1 MDSHRRTA
9 VNEAT
14 SRPGSFAAV
23 RSRWHPAER
32 PQGRRP
38 WTRHAFH
45 AASQRI
51 LDSIN
56 TVIDGKSEAAKLAL
70 TVLLAQGHLLL
81 EDVPGVGKTLLA
93 KTLARTIDCTVS
105 RIQFTPDL
113 LPSDVTGVS
122 IYNQSSRLF
131 EFRPGAVFANIVI
144 GDEINRASAKTQS
157 ALLECMEEH
166 QVTVDGHSYKLDEP
180 FMVVA
185 TQNPIEMEG
194 TYPLPEAQRDR
205 FMARISM
212 GYPDKDSEI
221 EMLETHQATSPLAKV
236 SAVVT
241 AADVAA
247 MIATVQQVYVSQ
259 AVKEYTVS
267 VGRATRESPLLRLG
281 ASPRSMLQL
290 LRAAKATAA
299 LDGRDFVLPDDVVGV
314 AESVLAHRIILDR
327 KAASAGETPHSVI
340 RGILSRLP
348 VSQELVPQPGRRR
361 RQRRAPAPG
370 SAAEPLGRRPMAL
383 AGPTPP
389 APLQPAR
396 LGASR
401 CRCGFPVGSADHGPA
416 GPPEPQRPADRP
428 SPGLPGRDQARQAT
442 IPGVP
447 RVQSF
452 PAWRPPPPRPSG
464 WPWPGPAR
472 APGGRSWRSSC
483 PPRFGESPAFR
494 FPARS
499 ATGGTSRYE
508 YHLRSSKRGQF
519 LIGPVTAEFTDPFG
533 LSLHRQ
539 AIDDGDTLTVTPA
552 AVELPVT
559 GLAGARGNDGI
570 TATRIRANPSDD
582 DVMTREYR
590 HGDPM
595 RRVHWAGHR
604 PARRPDGPAGGI
616 RDHAGGHHHPGPAVR
631 GVCRAD
637 RAPRFRR
644 DVRRGRP
651 RDGHQ
656 RHVRVGGGGGHLH
669 QRPPRRAELC
679 PAPPGPRGANRLSC
693 VPPPRRSRRPR
704 STAGAGGPAVH
715 RREPGRHPA
724 LRAAPPCAG
733 HHARCAGTT
742 VGRLRS
748 GRFR

>member
-9 VNEAT
+9 VNEVAT
-14 SRPGSFAAV
+14 AGRNFAAV
-23 RSRWHPAER
+23 ADPVSQLNGHKA
-32 PQGRRP
+32 
-38 WTRHAFH
+38 AAMDAASFH

-56 TVIDGKSEAAKLAL
+56 TVIDGKSEAARLAL

-166 QVTVDGHSYKLDEP
+166 QVTVDGDSYKLDEP

-221 EMLETHQATSPLAKV
+221 EMLETHQATSPLDKV

-247 MIATVQQVYVSQ
+247 MIAAVQQVYVSE

-281 ASPRSMLQL
+281 ASPRSLLQL

-299 LDGRDFVLPDDVVGV
+299 LDGRDFVLPDDVVNV

-327 KAASAGETPHSVI
+327 KAASAGETPHSVL

-348 VSQELVPQPGRRR
+348 ISHDVPDSTV
-361 RQRRAPAPG
+361 RQAPRTAPAAG
-370 SAAEPLGRRPMAL
+370 LRRN
-383 AGPTPP
+383 
-389 APLQPAR
+389 
-396 LGASR
+396 
-401 CRCGFPVGSADHGPA
+401 H
-416 GPPEPQRPADRP
+416 
-428 SPGLPGRDQARQAT
+428 
-442 IPGVP
+442 
-447 RVQSF
+447 
-452 PAWRPPPPRPSG
+452 
-464 WPWPGPAR
+464 
-472 APGGRSWRSSC
+472 
-483 PPRFGESPAFR
+483 
-494 FPARS
+494 
-499 ATGGTSRYE
+499 
-508 YHLRSSKRGQF
+508 
-519 LIGPVTAEFTDPFG
+519 
-533 LSLHRQ
+533 
-539 AIDDGDTLTVTPA
+539 
-552 AVELPVT
+552 
-559 GLAGARGNDGI
+559 
-570 TATRIRANPSDD
+570 
-582 DVMTREYR
+582 
-590 HGDPM
+590 
-595 RRVHWAGHR
+595 
-604 PARRPDGPAGGI
+604 
-616 RDHAGGHHHPGPAVR
+616 
-631 GVCRAD
+631 
-637 RAPRFRR
+637 
-644 DVRRGRP
+644 
-651 RDGHQ
+651 
-656 RHVRVGGGGGHLH
+656 
-669 QRPPRRAELC
+669 
-679 PAPPGPRGANRLSC
+679 
-693 VPPPRRSRRPR
+693 
-704 STAGAGGPAVH
+704 
-715 RREPGRHPA
+715 
-724 LRAAPPCAG
+724 
-733 HHARCAGTT
+733 
-742 VGRLRS
+742 
-748 GRFR
+748 